1 MWGSP
6 SKEGSSLNLI
16 MTGENFLFFSRQ
28 WEECLVFTTFLQEM
42 SWSANRRLRDNSGL
56 GWTKGQNIKWG
67 NGDVNIIP
75 LALIGS
81 PGGVQDTVC
90 ELKPRQECHSV
101 SKIECHQTERE
112 ASNGGFLAPKI
123 LIYFVDLLRVHVAQL
138 FKFWCW
144 GLMG

>member
-6 SKEGSSLNLI
+6 SQEGSSLNLI

-67 NGDVNIIP
+67 NWDVNIIP

-81 PGGVQDTVC
+81 PGGSGHGVRAETQTGVSLRQQDWVSSDGKRGKTATVFSL
-90 ELKPRQECHSV
+90 LKC
-101 SKIECHQTERE
+101 
-112 ASNGGFLAPKI
+112 
-123 LIYFVDLLRVHVAQL
+123 IYIVDLSRVNVAQL
-138 FKFWCW
+138 CKFWCW